1 MVISNGPRSL
11 YSSFPFPMVSN
22 GSAERPAPATRLSKA
37 AKTQNYQP
45 PPPLAST
52 VTEDLHAEILN
63 LSTLSP
69 LHHNPRPENWCARS
83 RILTRPRNPTNT
95 ANLS

>member
-1 MVISNGPRSL
+1 MV
-11 YSSFPFPMVSN
+11 VQ
-22 GSAERPAPATRLSKA
+22 A

-63 LSTLSP
+63 LSSLTAMQDRRTEAPSSP
-69 LHHNPRPENWCARS
+69 KPSTATQDRRDNPLQAPDP
-83 RILTRPRNPTNT
+83 LD
-95 ANLS
+95 